1 MQRYDDLFSALT
13 DVSRRDFMKLCTALA
28 ATMGLNAKASAE
40 MTNAL
45 TSPQRPPVI
54 WIGAQECTGCT
65 ESLLRATHPT
75 VENLVLDL
83 ISLEYHEVLSA
94 AFGDQAEDNK
104 HNAMHKYKGQYILV
118 VDGSIPVKDDGI
130 YCMIAGKPVLEHIK
144 EAAKDAMAIIAIGS
158 CAAWGGVP
166 SSGNNPTGASSL
178 SDILPGMP
186 IINIPGCPPNPHNFL
201 ATVAYIITYKKL
213 PNMDKL
219 NRPLFA
225 YDRLIHE
232 NCYRR
237 PHFDAGRFARE
248 YGDEGHRQG
257 WCLYHLGCKGPETYG
272 NCSTLEFCDVGGNNW
287 PVGIGHPCYGCNEQG
302 VGFTKGIFQ
311 LATVE
316 NPTPRVDKPS
326 VNTTEGNPASKT
338 VIGLLGGAAGVLTGV
353 SVMTLRSLSIQHKAQ
368 QQASNNSRE
377 QYHE

>member
-225 YDRLIHE
+225 YDCKRVI
-232 NCYRR
+232 
-237 PHFDAGRFARE
+237 FFA
-248 YGDEGHRQG
+248 
-257 WCLYHLGCKGPETYG
+257 
-272 NCSTLEFCDVGGNNW
+272 
-287 PVGIGHPCYGCNEQG
+287 
-302 VGFTKGIFQ
+302 
-311 LATVE
+311 
-316 NPTPRVDKPS
+316 
-326 VNTTEGNPASKT
+326 
-338 VIGLLGGAAGVLTGV
+338 
-353 SVMTLRSLSIQHKAQ
+353 
-368 QQASNNSRE
+368 
-377 QYHE
+377 